1 MRSPGVPGAR
11 RGLPGPQQLSLR
23 TALAATLPVSAQWPG
38 CRHPQQPWQAAREAS
53 EEEEG
58 GGEAG
63 CPLGLHVMV
72 IVLIPASRADGGGGS
87 GSMVAAA
94 AAVGL
99 EWRGLCHPCSQGQTE
114 ARTVRDVRASQRLR
128 KAHLQMACTEQPHST
143 RGPRREGSLTE
154 SRKTG

>member
-1 MRSPGVPGAR
+1 MPPPFQCLLS
-11 RGLPGPQQLSLR
+11 GLD
-23 TALAATLPVSAQWPG
+23 AATPSSLGRQPG
-38 CRHPQQPWQAAREAS
+38 RPA